1 MDKALQEKLIRLL
14 RHAPVA
20 GNPARQLA
28 VKAALERLRK

>member
-1 MDKALQEKLIRLL
+1 MNPAQQKIIRIL